1 MKKNIYIILIL
12 NFILFALLSLNNFT
26 YAAYTK
32 GTSTSDGIEPSS
44 SGQSTGSS
52 SSSLDL
58 DSMKSDADS
67 FISNGK
73 SNQKI
78 TTGDVKKEVL
88 SIANILVGVASIVF
102 VVVGSILGV
111 QYMMGTPDK
120 KSELKQK
127 LIWFIVAI
135 VLVYGAVGIYNI
147 IVRIMENIVQ

>member
-1 MKKNIYIILIL
+1 MKKAKIFLITLTLIIIAMP
-12 NFILFALLSLNNFT
+12 FAMQTTS
-26 YAAYTK
+26 YA
-32 GTSTSDGIEPSS
+32 D
-44 SGQSTGSS
+44 
-52 SSSLDL
+52 SLDFN
-58 DSMKSDADS
+58 SMKSNADS
-67 FISNGK
+67 FISTGK

-120 KSELKQK
+120 KAELKQK
-127 LIWFIVAI
+127 LIWFVVAI

-147 IVRIMENIVQ
+147 IVKIMDNIF

>member
-1 MKKNIYIILIL
+1 MKKAKIFLITLTLIIIAMP
-12 NFILFALLSLNNFT
+12 FAMQTTS
-26 YAAYTK
+26 YA
-32 GTSTSDGIEPSS
+32 D
-44 SGQSTGSS
+44 
-52 SSSLDL
+52 SLDFN
-58 DSMKSDADS
+58 SMKSDADS